1 MDHKKVITTIPS
13 LKKKELIAAAVSLL
27 IMWAGYHADNNLFSD
42 NVLFSLIV
50 SLIFIIIGLCTVFP
64 LIWVNRITGE
74 GISGLGIRRK
84 RIAISLGFSSL
95 LAIWRF
101 MEIREYFGSKAFLT
115 TILFNAFSI
124 WEVLFI
130 FGWLFTRYKRA
141 FGKIPAI
148 ILTAVS
154 VGIYHIG
161 TLSPSRIAFLCLTV
175 AICGIFYALTENIFT
190 LWPIY
195 WTIGCSAST
204 LGSGMEFTMEMVYL
218 SAVTMIVQTMIII
231 CFHIF
236 SKKVIDTN
244 RYSIVA

>member
-1 MDHKKVITTIPS
+1 MDHKKEIIDITS
-13 LKKKELIAAAVSLL
+13 LNKKELIAVTVSLL
-27 IMWAGYHADNNLFSD
+27 IMWAGYYADNNLFSG

-50 SLIFIIIGLCTVFP
+50 SLILIIIGLCTVFP

-74 GISGLGIRRK
+74 GISGLGIKKK
-84 RIAISLGFSSL
+84 RLAVSLGLSSL

-101 MEIREYFGSKAFLT
+101 IEIREYLGSKALMT

-218 SAVTMIVQTMIII
+218 SAITMIVQTMIII
-231 CFHIF
+231 CFYRS
-236 SKKVIDTN
+236 SKKVTENN
-244 RYSIVA
+244 RYNIAA